1 MKQSEIAQLLP
12 AVFQRT
18 LNKGNPLTALLE
30 VMEVL
35 QAPSEA
41 VLLQLDSFFDP
52 RRTTNEFVPYLAYW
66 ADLTRLFDDVPN
78 PKDEFPFSR
87 SSIASGVGRLRE
99 LVASA
104 AYLSQWRGTRKG
116 LLLFLKTATG
126 FAEFDIKENVSLV
139 DIKEKVSLDGQRPFH
154 LSIHAPKESEQ
165 YRNLIERIVELEKPA
180 YVTYELSF
188 EPAG

>member
-18 LNKGNPLTALLE
+18 LKTGNPLTTLLD
-30 VMEVL
+30 VMEAL

-52 RRTTNEFVPYLAYW
+52 RRTRDEFVPYLAYW
-66 ADLTRLFDDVPN
+66 ADLTRLFDEVPN
-78 PKDEFPFSR
+78 PKDKFPFSR

-116 LLLFLKTATG
+116 FLLFLKTATG
-126 FAEFDIKENVSLV
+126 FAEFDIKENVSL
-139 DIKEKVSLDGQRPFH
+139 DGRPRPFH
-154 LSIHAPKESEQ
+154 LSIHAPKESAQ
-165 YRNLIERIVELEKPA
+165 YRTLIERIVELEKPA

-188 EPAG
+188 EPVSGK